1 MMHKFDWREVER
13 DEYSRSEEPSFVKL
27 TTRSY
32 ITAMGVAPDRVT
44 DQAFTSLEQ
53 RSPKLLSGSAKDQML
68 ALIFRTL
75 KLTIPIHCRRFGQGA
90 IKSVSA
96 TFFDCG

>member
-44 DQAFTSLEQ
+44 DQAFTSLAAAVTQIAE
-53 RSPKLLSGSAKDQML
+53 RISEGPDAGIDIPNFKV
-68 ALIFRTL
+68 
-75 KLTIPIHCRRFGQGA
+75 TIPIHCRRFGQGA

>member
-44 DQAFTSLEQ
+44 DQAFTSLAAAVTQIAE
-53 RSPKLLSGSAKDQML
+53 RISEGPDAGIDIPNFKASVLSIAGGL
-68 ALIFRTL
+68 V
-75 KLTIPIHCRRFGQGA
+75 GA